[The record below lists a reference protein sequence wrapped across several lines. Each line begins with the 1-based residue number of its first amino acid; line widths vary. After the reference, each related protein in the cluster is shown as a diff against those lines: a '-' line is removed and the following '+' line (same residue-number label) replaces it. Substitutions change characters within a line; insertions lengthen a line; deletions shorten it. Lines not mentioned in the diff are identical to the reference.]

1 MEDLSSWIGSAREV
15 ADQMSAPAA
24 RRMAAM
30 LDRAPPDLSPG
41 AAVPPF
47 WIAILFDDAQPQ
59 SRLGADGHPEKG
71 EFLPPVPL
79 PRRMLA
85 GRRLTYAAPLRIGQ
99 PLRRRSEITAI
110 TPKEGRSG
118 KLCFVT
124 VRHTVT
130 GPDGLVATEEHD
142 IAYREAWTGAASAK
156 PEAPATLPE
165 AAWRVPFLPD
175 PVLLFRYS
183 ALCFNGHRIHY
194 DVDYAR
200 DAEGYPGLVV
210 NGGLSTTMLL
220 HAAMRHAPDAAALRS
235 ADVRTMRPLTCNRPA
250 TLAGTAPDA
259 EGRSTLWVEDETG
272 AMALRIQARIS

>member
-1 MEDLSSWIGSAREV
+1 MEELQGWVGRAREV
-15 ADQMSAPAA
+15 ADEMSAPAA

-30 LDRAPPDLSPG
+30 LDQAAPDLSAG

-85 GRRLTYAAPLRIGQ
+85 GRRMTYLAPLRIGQ
-99 PLRRRSEITAI
+99 QLTRRSEITAI

-118 KLCFVT
+118 RLCFVT
-124 VRHTVT
+124 VLHTVT
-130 GPDGLVATEEHD
+130 GPDGVVATEEQD
-142 IAYREAWTGAASAK
+142 IAYREASTGTASAK
-156 PEAPATLPE
+156 PEAPAPLPD
-165 AAWRVPFLPD
+165 AAWRLPFTPD

-200 DAEGYPGLVV
+200 DAEGYAGLVV

-220 HAAMRHAPDAAALRS
+220 DAAMKQAPGATLRAA
-235 ADVRTMRPLTCNRPA
+235 DIRTMRPVMCNRPA
-250 TLAGTAPDA
+250 MLCGTAPD
-259 EGRSTLWVEDETG
+259 EQGNRTLWVEDETG

>member
-1 MEDLSSWIGSAREV
+1 VQDLSSWIGSAREV
-15 ADQMSAPAA
+15 ADEMSAPAA

-30 LDRAPPDLSPG
+30 LDQAPPDLSPG

-85 GRRLTYAAPLRIGQ
+85 GRRLSYAAPLRIGQ

-124 VRHTVT
+124 VRHTVM

-142 IAYREAWTGAASAK
+142 IAYREASTGGAAK
-156 PEAPATLPE
+156 PEASAPLPQ
-165 AAWRVPFLPD
+165 AAWCVPFLPD

-200 DAEGYPGLVV
+200 EAEGYPGLVV

-220 HAAMRHAPDAAALRS
+220 DAAMKHAAPGAALHS
-235 ADVRTMRPLTCNRPA
+235 ADVRTMRPLTCNCPA

>member
-1 MEDLSSWIGSAREV
+1 MEELQGWVGRAREV
-15 ADQMSAPAA
+15 ADEMSAPAA

-30 LDRAPPDLSPG
+30 LDQAAPDLSAG

-85 GRRLTYAAPLRIGQ
+85 GRRMTYLAPLRIGQ
-99 PLRRRSEITAI
+99 QLTRRSEITAI
-110 TPKEGRSG
+110 TPKDGRSG
-118 KLCFVT
+118 RLCFVT
-124 VRHTVT
+124 VLHTVT
-130 GPDGLVATEEHD
+130 GPGGVVATEEQD
-142 IAYREAWTGAASAK
+142 IAYREASTGTASAK
-156 PEAPATLPE
+156 PEAPAPLPD
-165 AAWRVPFLPD
+165 AAWRLPFTPD

-200 DAEGYPGLVV
+200 DAEGYAGLVV

-220 HAAMRHAPDAAALRS
+220 DAAMKQAPGATLRAA
-235 ADVRTMRPLTCNRPA
+235 DIRTMRPVMCNRPA
-250 TLAGTAPDA
+250 MLCGTAPD
-259 EGRSTLWVEDETG
+259 EQGNRTLWVEDETG

>member
-1 MEDLSSWIGSAREV
+1 VEELQGWVGRAREV
-15 ADQMSAPAA
+15 ADEMSAPAA

-30 LDRAPPDLSPG
+30 LDQAAPDLSPG

-85 GRRLTYAAPLRIGQ
+85 GRRLRYLSPLRIGQ
-99 PLRRRSEITAI
+99 LLTRKSEITAI

-124 VRHTVT
+124 VLHTVT
-130 GPDGLVATEEHD
+130 GPDGVVATEEQD
-142 IAYREAWTGAASAK
+142 IAYREASTGAASAK
-156 PEAPATLPE
+156 PEAPAPKPD
-165 AAWRVPFLPD
+165 AAWRVPFTPD

-183 ALCFNGHRIHY
+183 ALCYNGHRIHY

-200 DAEGYPGLVV
+200 EAEGYPGLVV

-220 HAAMRHAPDAAALRS
+220 DAAMKQAPGAALAS

-250 TLAGTAPDA
+250 TLCGTAPD
-259 EGRSTLWVEDETG
+259 EQGNRTLWVEDETG

>member
-1 MEDLSSWIGSAREV
+1 VQELQGWIGRAREV
-15 ADQMSAPAA
+15 ADEMSAPAA

-30 LDRAPPDLSPG
+30 LDQAAPDLSPG
-41 AAVPPF
+41 APVPPF

-85 GRRLTYAAPLRIGQ
+85 GRRMNYASPLRIGQ
-99 PLRRRSEITAI
+99 KLTRRSEITAI

-124 VRHTVT
+124 VLHTVT
-130 GPDGLVATEEHD
+130 GPDGVVATEEQD
-142 IAYREAWTGAASAK
+142 IAYREASTGASAK
-156 PEAPATLPE
+156 AEAPATKPD
-165 AAWRVPFLPD
+165 AAWRVPFNPD

-200 DAEGYPGLVV
+200 DAEGYAGLVV

-220 HAAMRHAPDAAALRS
+220 DAAMKQAPGATLRAA
-235 ADVRTMRPLTCNRPA
+235 DIRTMRPVMCNRPA
-250 TLAGTAPDA
+250 TLAGTAPD
-259 EGRSTLWVEDETG
+259 EQGNRTLWVEDETG

>member
-1 MEDLSSWIGSAREV
+1 MEELQGWVGRAREV
-15 ADQMSAPAA
+15 ADEMSAPAA

-30 LDRAPPDLSPG
+30 LDQAAPDLSHG

-47 WIAILFDDAQPQ
+47 WLAILFDDAQPQ

-85 GRRLTYAAPLRIGQ
+85 GRRMTYLAPLRIGQ
-99 PLRRRSEITAI
+99 NLTRRSEITAI

-118 KLCFVT
+118 RLCFVT
-124 VRHTVT
+124 VLHTVT
-130 GPDGLVATEEHD
+130 GPDGVVATEEQD
-142 IAYREAWTGAASAK
+142 IAYREASTGTASAK
-156 PEAPATLPE
+156 PEAPAPLPD
-165 AAWRVPFLPD
+165 AAWRLPFTPD

-200 DAEGYPGLVV
+200 DAEGYAGLVV

-220 HAAMRHAPDAAALRS
+220 DAAMKQAPGATLRR
-235 ADVRTMRPLTCNRPA
+235 ADIRTMRPVMCNHPA
-250 TLAGTAPDA
+250 MLCGTAPD
-259 EGRSTLWVEDETG
+259 EQGNRTLWVEDETG

>member
-1 MEDLSSWIGSAREV
+1 MQDLSSWIGSAREV
-15 ADQMSAPAA
+15 ADEMSAPAA

-30 LDRAPPDLSPG
+30 LDQAPPDLAPG
-41 AAVPPF
+41 APVPPF

-71 EFLPPVPL
+71 EFLPPVKL

-124 VRHTVT
+124 VLHTAS
-130 GPDGLVATEEHD
+130 GPDGVVATEEQD
-142 IAYREAWTGAASAK
+142 IAYRETAT
-156 PEAPATLPE
+156 APAAKSEAAPTLPH
-165 AAWRVPFLPD
+165 AAWRLPFNPD

-194 DVDYAR
+194 DGDYAR
-200 DAEGYPGLVV
+200 DAEGYSGLVV

-220 HAAMRHAPDAAALRS
+220 DAAMKHAPGGALLRS

-250 TLAGTAPDA
+250 TLAGTASDA
-259 EGRSTLWVEDETG
+259 EGRSTLWVEDEAG
-272 AMALRIQARIS
+272 AMALRITARIS